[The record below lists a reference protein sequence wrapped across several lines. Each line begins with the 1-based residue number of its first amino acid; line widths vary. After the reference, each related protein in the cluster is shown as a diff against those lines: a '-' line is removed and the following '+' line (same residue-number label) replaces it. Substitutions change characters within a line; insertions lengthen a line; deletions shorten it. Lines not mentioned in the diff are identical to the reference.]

1 MRRGDMITVA
11 LQGAFGKPRPALIVQ
26 ADQFQDAATLTVALV
41 SSDLIEAPLMRLSVM
56 PTPEN
61 GLRLPSQIM
70 IDKLMTVSRDKV
82 GKPFGRLDD
91 TSMLAVDRLLAL
103 FLGFG

>member
-1 MRRGDMITVA
+1 MITVA